1 MLFLDPP
8 YNKGLINEAISRI
21 AEFNLLKENGI
32 IVCEFSHNE
41 EITIAPFQMIKR
53 YHYGLTDTLLLEK
66 ENNMSKTRAV
76 IPGSFDPITY
86 GHLDIIERSAD
97 RFDEI
102 HVCVL
107 KIVVKVERLMLI
119 IFEYRRMVPNSNIE
133 TMYMMTSANYS
144 FISSSI
150 VKEVAA
156 YQADISPLYRLMS
169 KEH

>member
-1 MLFLDPP
+1 
-8 YNKGLINEAISRI
+8 
-21 AEFNLLKENGI
+21 
-32 IVCEFSHNE
+32 
-41 EITIAPFQMIKR
+41 
-53 YHYGLTDTLLLEK
+53 
-66 ENNMSKTRAV
+66 MSKTRAV

-107 KIVVKVERLMLI
+107 KNSSKGGTFDSEERMTLIEESVKHL
-119 IFEYRRMVPNSNIE
+119 PNSNIE

-156 YQADISPLYRLMS
+156 YQADISPFVPPHVERAL
-169 KEH
+169 KKKFNV